1 MPQLSEEEK
10 DKLVVL
16 AKNVAIAGMT
26 YSILEI
32 VLCFV
37 LGKAL
42 NKMWILVC
50 ATQFVVYMGTW

>member
-1 MPQLSEEEK
+1 MSKEDRE
-10 DKLVVL
+10 KLVDL

-32 VLCFV
+32 IFCFV